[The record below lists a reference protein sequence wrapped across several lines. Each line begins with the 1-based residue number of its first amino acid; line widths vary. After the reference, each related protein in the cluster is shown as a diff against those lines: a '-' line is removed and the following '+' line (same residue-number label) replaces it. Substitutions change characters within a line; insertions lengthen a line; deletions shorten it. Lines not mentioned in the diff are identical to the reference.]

1 MLKHIYLRIVNV
13 QKNLNKKINE
23 YNVSNINEEGMNMNH
38 ISILSRKE
46 NLLLKKNEN
55 VYNKNYNNI
64 NNMEMKHISE
74 KKENIIKNNYSNDI
88 FNVEN
93 FYVDIFKNKMTK
105 GVGQN
110 EYDVINKLNKCN
122 INDSPD
128 NINKDTHSNNIHNI
142 CNISNMCNNSSDIS
156 IQNIFKQRGD
166 NINTHKIHNNLH
178 FILHYS
184 SYQIIKSLNAP
195 YNYINNKDYF
205 MSLSLICN
213 QLAINKYENKNYWY
227 ILSTKLTSIL
237 KEKNIH
243 ENFHIRW
250 LALILNSYA
259 KINFVNRNFLKGCS
273 EYIQHNYKIMSS
285 ENKKDYI
292 IHSFDI
298 SQIVNSYTR
307 LNYIDEK
314 LFWYLKKYIDEQI
327 DDMSYQ
333 SISNICNAY
342 SKLLNIEKYENMFFK
357 LGMRIRDNIKQ
368 FKPQELAN
376 ILNSYSKFYNIY
388 MNNNIHV
395 NNNVDYKDHL
405 NDSNYLSYNFL
416 KKKKKTFPFFDIF
429 NKAISYILCNYHKFM
444 PIEITMI
451 INSYS
456 KCNIYNNNL
465 FCYLYNYIKKNIHNF
480 HPTELSILCNAY
492 ANFNKRENKIFDMI
506 RNILMTNNNINKL
519 EDGNTAMLLHAYAK
533 LLIRDEEFILYL
545 LKNKKH
551 VIQYLD
557 SRNLTLF
564 YVSLI
569 KLNIHIPIY
578 IYNIF
583 KYYIKKKL
591 TTFTDL
597 ALISILYSSSTMY
610 PQYYFDIHFISRI
623 LFLLNKRK
631 ANSKSFC
638 HQMHVSLFVIHSLFN
653 LYIFSL
659 PFLSCIYQLLNVV
672 YDHINKHN
680 YYDINK
686 SNIQK
691 RIYPFLPKNNVH
703 IQSEV
708 NIGPFIVDFLL
719 LHRYNH
725 AQYIYIHRS
734 YK

>member
-1 MLKHIYLRIVNV
+1 MLKHIYLRIVNA

-23 YNVSNINEEGMNMNH
+23 YNVSNVNEESIRTNK
-38 ISILSRKE
+38 ISMLNTKK
-46 NLLLKKNEN
+46 NLILKKKETIYNE
-55 VYNKNYNNI
+55 NYNNK
-64 NNMEMKHISE
+64 NNIETEHITE
-74 KKENIIKNNYSNDI
+74 RRVNIVKNNYTNEKFI
-88 FNVEN
+88 LEN
-93 FYVDIFKNKMTK
+93 LFVDISKNKMTK
-105 GVGQN
+105 EVDQN
-110 EYDVINKLNKCN
+110 EYNVMNKLNKCN
-122 INDSPD
+122 INHPSY
-128 NINKDTHSNNIHNI
+128 NINKDTHNNNNNNSNIHL
-142 CNISNMCNNSSDIS
+142 CNNSSDTS
-156 IQNIFKQRGD
+156 IQNKYNERVYH
-166 NINTHKIHNNLH
+166 INPHKIHNNLH

-184 SYQIIKSLNAP
+184 SYQIIKSLNVP

-227 ILSTKLTSIL
+227 TLSVKLTSIL

-243 ENFHIRW
+243 QNFHIRW

-259 KINFVNRNFLKGCS
+259 KINIVNVNFLKGCS
-273 EYIQHNYKIMSS
+273 EFIRNYKIRTS
-285 ENKKDYI
+285 ENRKDFI

-307 LNYIDEK
+307 LNYMDEK
-314 LFWYLKKYIDEQI
+314 LFSYLKKYIEEQI

-342 SKLLNIEKYENMFFK
+342 SKLLNIDKYEDMFFK
-357 LGMRIRDNIKQ
+357 LSMRIRDNINE
-368 FKPQELAN
+368 FKPQEVAN
-376 ILNSYSKFYNIY
+376 ILNSYSKFYNINGVINNNIHIIDNIHD
-388 MNNNIHV
+388 NNNIHV
-395 NNNVDYKDHL
+395 NDNI
-405 NDSNYLSYNFL
+405 SCNYL
-416 KKKKKTFPFFDIF
+416 KRKKKTFPFVDIYT
-429 NKAISYILCNYHKFM
+429 KAISYILCNYFKFM

-451 INSYS
+451 INAYS
-456 KCNIYNNNL
+456 RCNIYNNKL
-465 FCYLYNYIKKNIHNF
+465 FFYLYSYIKKNINNF
-480 HPTELSILCNAY
+480 HGPELSILCNAY
-492 ANFNKRENKIFDMI
+492 ANFNKREKKIFDMI
-506 RNILMTNNNINKL
+506 RNVLMQKNNINKL
-519 EDGNTAMLLHAYAK
+519 EDGNIAMLLHAYAK

-545 LKNKKH
+545 LINKKY
-551 VIQYLD
+551 VIRYLD

-597 ALISILYSSSTMY
+597 ALTSILYSSSTMY
-610 PQYYFDIHFISRI
+610 PQNYFDIHFISHI

-638 HQMHVSLFVIHSLFN
+638 HQMHVSLFVIHSLYN
-653 LYIFSL
+653 LYTFSL

-672 YDHINKHN
+672 YYHINKQN
-680 YYDINK
+680 YYDIHK

-691 RIYPFLPKNNVH
+691 RIYPFLPKYNVN

-719 LHRYNH
+719 LHRNHH
-725 AQYIYIHRS
+725 AQYLHTHRS
-734 YK
+734 FK